1 MGECDVSKSGETRVQ
16 GGEGGPTMSSVTKVQ
31 VGGVVKGVG
40 WIQVFITNFL
50 NLLIYLA
57 VLGLGCGMWDLV
69 LATGPPGRSQH
80 TDLWSELLLFM

>member
-31 VGGVVKGVG
+31 VGGIVKGVG

-57 VLGLGCGMWDLV
+57 VLGLGCGTWYLQSPLQHEGLQLWMWDLV
-69 LATGPPGRSQH
+69 P
-80 TDLWSELLLFM
+80 W